1 VVRAILLD
9 YEARSPE
16 VAATQGFGKLREPVL
31 RLTQL
36 WRALGGAAPS
46 GLYVYTAAQNSLAQ
60 ASLRSPTVFNF
71 FEPGYVHPGLL
82 ASAGLVAP
90 EFQIT
95 TETTIVRL
103 SNEMRTAVFTGL
115 GPSSDRIVLN
125 LAPLQALAS
134 DPAQL
139 VDTLNTLLLGG
150 TMSSGMRTTVVSAV
164 TAISSTSPLERA
176 QTAVNLVTVSPEYA
190 IQK

>member
-1 VVRAILLD
+1 VIRAILLD

-16 VAATQGFGKLREPVL
+16 VAGTQGFGKLREPVL

-60 ASLRSPTVFNF
+60 ASLRSSTVFNF
-71 FEPGYVHPGLL
+71 FEPGYVHPGIL

-115 GPSSDRIVLN
+115 GPSTDRIVLN
-125 LAPLQALAS
+125 LASLQALAG

-139 VDTLNTLLLGG
+139 VDTLNTLLMGG
-150 TMSSGMRTTVVSAV
+150 RMSSGMRTTMITAV
-164 TAISSTSPLERA
+164 TAVPSTSPLERA

-190 IQK
+190 VQK